1 MRELTEEQ
9 IRRQDLVDNAI
20 YQLIQIVSPD
30 DKNIEWDISMIG
42 DVRDVISEW
51 IVEIMKITDEQTFYS
66 FLDD

>member
-42 DVRDVISEW
+42 DVRDVIREW